1 MTSTRMT
8 LLLCIQNKYWFVLNY
23 TNVEPATGTMGRC
36 VPDVLWGGHQA
47 IIWIEV
53 LYPSTGRYM
62 VWYGM
67 VPGTRYNRGP
77 IVRDH
82 VCTTVKSLPFC
93 LVTLVPKIPVR

>member
-8 LLLCIQNKYWFVLNY
+8 LLLCIQNKYWVVLNF

-62 VWYGM
+62 VWYG
-67 VPGTRYNRGP
+67 TRYQVQQGSYRERPRMYHSQVLAFLLG
-77 IVRDH
+77 DAG
-82 VCTTVKSLPFC
+82 S
-93 LVTLVPKIPVR
+93 

>member
-1 MTSTRMT
+1 MTSTRTT
-8 LLLCIQNKYWFVLNY
+8 LLLCIQNKYWVVLNF

-67 VPGTRYNRGP
+67 VWYGTRYQVPG
-77 IVRDH
+77 
-82 VCTTVKSLPFC
+82 TTGVLS
-93 LVTLVPKIPVR
+93 

>member
-8 LLLCIQNKYWFVLNY
+8 LLLCIQNKYWVVLNF

-53 LYPSTGRYM
+53 LYTTGRYM
-62 VWYGM
+62 VWYG
-67 VPGTRYNRGP
+67 TRYQVQQGP
-77 IVRDH
+77 YRERPRMYQHSQVLAFLLGDAG
-82 VCTTVKSLPFC
+82 S
-93 LVTLVPKIPVR
+93 